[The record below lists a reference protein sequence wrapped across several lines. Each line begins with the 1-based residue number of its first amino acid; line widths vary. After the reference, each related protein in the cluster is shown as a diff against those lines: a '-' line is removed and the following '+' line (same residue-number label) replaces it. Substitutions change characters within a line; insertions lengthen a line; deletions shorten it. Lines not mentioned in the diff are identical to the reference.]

1 MGRKKYVQLK
11 SLIDNTPDSK
21 ILTDI
26 DPMLPIVN
34 TFEYIL
40 QFKKKI
46 VNSTIFSNLSR
57 NTAFFH
63 PLTIKTNS
71 AANPFHPRDLR
82 SDKTKSDRERES
94 EFN

>member
-11 SLIDNTPDSK
+11 SLIDNTSDSK

-40 QFKKKI
+40 QFKKK
-46 VNSTIFSNLSR
+46 NRQFHYLLQSFEKHCLFSPIN
-57 NTAFFH
+57 N
-63 PLTIKTNS
+63 
-71 AANPFHPRDLR
+71 
-82 SDKTKSDRERES
+82 
-94 EFN
+94 

>member
-1 MGRKKYVQLK
+1 MRRKKYVQLK
-11 SLIDNTPDSK
+11 SLIDNIPYSK

-46 VNSTIFSNLSR
+46 VNSTTPSNFPRKKRCLFSPIN
-57 NTAFFH
+57 N
-63 PLTIKTNS
+63 
-71 AANPFHPRDLR
+71 
-82 SDKTKSDRERES
+82 
-94 EFN
+94 